1 MKFPKEIRAYC
12 PHCRKHTKQKAKLVS
27 KGKASHQAIGT
38 RKHERKLLGHG
49 GKRAG
54 KVPVKKQ
61 GTHQKITLECAV
73 CKKKHERVVGGRTK
87 KKLEFSA

>member
-12 PHCRKHTKQKAKLVS
+12 PHCRKHTTQKAKLVS
-27 KGKASHQAIGT
+27 KGKARHQAIGT

-61 GTHQKITLECAV
+61 GTRQKITLECSV